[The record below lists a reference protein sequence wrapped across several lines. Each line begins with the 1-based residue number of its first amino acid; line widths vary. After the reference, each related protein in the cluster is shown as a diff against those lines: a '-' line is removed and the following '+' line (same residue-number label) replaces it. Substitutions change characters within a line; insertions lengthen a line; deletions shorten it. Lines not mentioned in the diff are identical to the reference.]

1 MAKTIKFCEQLAGI
15 GSSVIHKFNRLK
27 EISFEVLEAFYRY
40 EHFVILGHQ
49 KPDADCAASQLALAL
64 ALERLNKSVQ
74 LVSFGPFLRP
84 EINMLAAG
92 FSDKIER
99 QKVIEFG
106 VDKTLAII
114 LDCSTAER
122 TGFKEDLQD
131 LQLLVIDHHSSGESE
146 GNLFYCDPN
155 SPSTSVLV
163 HKILLQLP
171 LFLFQMAPQQYEY
184 LVRPRPNGGNR
195 FHCIDQKI
203 ACILFLGFAADTGF
217 FRFLK
222 PENAGDMLRL
232 VSNLADTGINLQDI
246 YQHMTGGR
254 LLGTRRILGLLLLR
268 AGFLLNAR
276 LCVSYE
282 LLADKEYWNAE
293 GSDNDSFY
301 SLLLATQNCEV
312 IVFIGE
318 LETGRWGVGL
328 RSLKQHDVGSVA
340 ARFGGGGHKNAAG
353 CRLEVA
359 SLREAL
365 QVTLQELTEFWELGV
380 SERREIQEYIDLVP
394 QFEVGQFYRDIT

>member
-1 MAKTIKFCEQLAGI
+1 MNKTIKSYEQLVGN
-15 GSSVIHKFNRLK
+15 GSSEIYRFNRLN

-74 LVSFGPFLRP
+74 LVSYGPFLRP
-84 EINMLAAG
+84 EIKVLAAE
-92 FSDKIER
+92 FSNNIEW
-99 QKVIEFG
+99 QKVVEFG
-106 VDKTLAII
+106 ADKTLAII

-131 LQLLVIDHHSSGESE
+131 LRLLVIDHHSSGESD
-146 GNLFYCDPN
+146 GSLFYCDSS

-163 HKILLQLP
+163 YNILSQLP
-171 LFLFQMAPQQYEY
+171 LFFFQMAPQHYEY
-184 LVRPRPNGGNR
+184 LVRPGGGNR
-195 FHCIDQKI
+195 FRCIDQKI
-203 ACILFLGFAADTGF
+203 ASILFWGFAADTGF

-222 PENAGDMLRL
+222 PENAGEVLRL

-254 LLGTRRILGLLLLR
+254 VLGTRRILGLLLLR

-282 LLADKEYWNAE
+282 LLADKKFWNTE

-318 LETGRWGVGL
+318 LEAGRWCVGL
-328 RSLKQHDVGSVA
+328 RSLKEHDVGSVA
-340 ARFGGGGHKNAAG
+340 AKFGGGGHKNAAG
-353 CRLEVA
+353 CRLEIA

-365 QVTLQELTEFWELGV
+365 QVTLQELAEFWELGV
-380 SERREIQEYIDLVP
+380 SERREIQEYIDSVP
-394 QFEVGQFYRDIT
+394 QFEVQQLYRDIT